1 VSDTRGEFDGLA
13 GLYLPIAAAV
23 VVLVLVLVVA
33 FAVRYRARPGADE
46 DDAAGT
52 TSGGDAP
59 RPAGGS
65 RGRVAARGPSSA
77 PRTELLYA
85 LLLAAVAALLLWR
98 AFTVEARVDRVAS
111 SPALTVDVTAAKWRW
126 RFDYPRWGI
135 VQRGTTR
142 RDPTLVVPAGEEV
155 LFRLRATD
163 VIHAFWIPSA
173 RFKRDATPG
182 RTERFTLRFDTPGRV
197 DGGGLCSE
205 FCGLGHLG
213 MRFGVL
219 VLRPAAFA
227 AWAQRRSA
235 VG

>member
-1 VSDTRGEFDGLA
+1 MSDTRGEHDDLA

-23 VVLVLVLVVA
+23 VALVLVLVVV
-33 FAVRYRARPGADE
+33 FAVRYRARPGAGGG
-46 DDAAGT
+46 AGH
-52 TSGGDAP
+52 GEAGEEAP
-59 RPAGGS
+59 
-65 RGRVAARGPSSA
+65 GRAAARGPSSA
-77 PRTELLYA
+77 PRAELAYA
-85 LLLAAVAALLLWR
+85 LLLAGVAAVLLWR
-98 AFTVEARVDRVAS
+98 AFTVEARVDRVAAA
-111 SPALTVDVTAAKWRW
+111 PALTVDVTAAKWRW

-135 VQRGTTR
+135 VQRGTAR
-142 RDPTLVVPAGEEV
+142 RAPTLVVPAGEDV

-163 VIHAFWIPSA
+163 VIHAFWIPST

-182 RTERFTLRFDTPGRV
+182 RTERFTLRFDRPGRV

-235 VG
+235 AR